1 MVFVDEAKI
10 YVKAGDG
17 GNGCIAFRR
26 EKFVPRGGPSGGDGG
41 HGGSIYLEAN
51 PHDNTLLRYR
61 YNREF
66 KADRGRH
73 GEGSN
78 CSGHGGK
85 DMILAVPVGT
95 VVKDQDTGELIA
107 DLTKPGERILIA
119 AGGRGGRGNQ
129 HFAKPWHQAPRES
142 EDGQP
147 GAERNLH
154 FELKLLADIGL
165 VGFPN
170 AGKSTL
176 ISRISAARPK
186 IADYPFTTLQPG
198 LGVVSADGDPG
209 KPSEKGG
216 GRTFVVADLP
226 GLIEGAHTGVGL
238 GIRFLKH
245 IERTRLVA
253 HLIDTSDASDRDPV
267 RDFEIIAGEL
277 AAFSEK
283 LAEKPVIVVATKLDA
298 TTDRERLE
306 KLRAFCSAR
315 GLEFHAISSAS
326 GEGIP
331 QLVRA
336 MADALDRLAPPEP
349 LQESTEE
356 ATDAAMGPTA
366 DLSADPPEPQEEDES
381 PELAPVPVVVPAARR
396 KVARAPRKPR
406 RKEDR

>member
-10 YVKAGDG
+10 YVKAGNG

-78 CSGHGGK
+78 CSGHAGE
-85 DMILAVPVGT
+85 DMILSVPVGT
-95 VVKDQDTGELIA
+95 VVTDQDTGELIA

-142 EDGQP
+142 EEGQQ
-147 GAERNLH
+147 GVERNLH

-245 IERTRLVA
+245 IERTRFIA

-267 RDFEIIAGEL
+267 RDFEIIEGEL
-277 AAFSEK
+277 IAFSEK
-283 LAEKPVIVVATKLDA
+283 LAEKPVMVVATKLDA
-298 TTDRERLE
+298 TTDRTRLD
-306 KLRAFCSAR
+306 KLRDFCAER
-315 GLEFHAISSAS
+315 GLEFHAVSSAT

-336 MADALDRLAPPEP
+336 MANALDRLAPHEP
-349 LQESTEE
+349 VVEAANETESQTTSDVLPNAQEVEP
-356 ATDAAMGPTA
+356 AAM
-366 DLSADPPEPQEEDES
+366 
-381 PELAPVPVVVPAARR
+381 APVPVVPEAPRR
-396 KVARAPRKPR
+396 KVARATRKPR
-406 RKEDR
+406 KKKEDR